1 MWPEPQMLTLDL
13 LTLHKPKT
21 MIKEQIDA
29 AEIIEQST
37 DMAGRVRILWQSQE
51 THNFYQYKFESAP
64 SLEHLNELSDAS
76 DAQAALAAIIPL
88 GVDFSE
94 SRDLILGFIEK
105 VRSMP
110 TMVLSQYTTY
120 VNSFFWSE
128 GVAIKNFV
136 SVFSE
141 KLNDRGLI
149 TVSTWTEGTVVR
161 EVRDFILQTS
171 DAHLE
176 RLIFG

>member
-1 MWPEPQMLTLDL
+1 
-13 LTLHKPKT
+13 

-37 DMAGRVRILWQSQE
+37 DMAGRVRILWQSQA

-76 DAQAALAAIIPL
+76 DAQAELSATVPL

-94 SRDLILGFIEK
+94 SRAAIWAFIEK
-105 VRSMP
+105 VRSLP
-110 TMVLSQYTTY
+110 TMTLTNY
-120 VNSFFWSE
+120 NSFLNTLLWNEADSV
-128 GVAIKNFV
+128 GNFV
-136 SVFSE
+136 FIVAKRLSE
-141 KLNDRGLI
+141 RQAI
-149 TVSTWTEGTVVR
+149 EVSAWTEGTVVR

>member
-1 MWPEPQMLTLDL
+1 M
-13 LTLHKPKT
+13 
-21 MIKEQIDA
+21 
-29 AEIIEQST
+29 IIEQNT
-37 DMAGRVRILWQSQE
+37 DIAGKVRVLWQSQV

-76 DAQAALAAIIPL
+76 DAQAALSAIIPL

-94 SRDLILGFIEK
+94 SRGAIWSFIEK
-105 VRSMP
+105 VRSLP
-110 TMVLSQYTTY
+110 TMTLTNY
-120 VNSFFWSE
+120 NSFLNTLLWNEANSV
-128 GVAIKNFV
+128 GNFV
-136 SVFSE
+136 FIVAKQLSE
-141 KLNDRGLI
+141 RQAI
-149 TVSTWTEGTVVR
+149 EVSAWTEGTVVR